1 MWRHLS
7 RHWRLVWSV
16 RSVSSVSVFLRV
28 PPEKTFVTET
38 KTAFNYYE
46 EHVEKMPTEL
56 TELTELSFFSQNYPF
71 SKLSIFKTIHFQNY
85 PFSQNYPFLKTIHA
99 CLYFTYVLFLLLLL

>member
-1 MWRHLS
+1 
-7 RHWRLVWSV
+7 
-16 RSVSSVSVFLRV
+16 VFFEEF

-56 TELTELSFFSQNYPF
+56 TELTELSFFPQNYPF
-71 SKLSIFKTIHFQNY
+71 SKLSIFKTIHF
-85 PFSQNYPFLKTIHA
+85 LKTIQTMRVYQ
-99 CLYFTYVLFLLLLL
+99 YFTYVLFLLLLFR